1 MRESREEAMG
11 LYFEDFD
18 LSGSIT
24 TRGRT
29 VGEGD
34 ITLFAGL
41 SGDFNPLHVDA
52 EYCAD
57 TSFGERIAH
66 GPLTLAMAIGLMSQQ
81 NLIDSTT
88 MGLLDLHWSFTG
100 PVKIGDTV
108 HAVVTPVE
116 KVPSR
121 KPDRGVLTLRLDVH
135 NQRGEHIQT
144 GHLKLLMKRRAGEQG

>member
-1 MRESREEAMG
+1 MG
-11 LYFEDFD
+11 LHFEDFD
-18 LSGSIT
+18 LDSSIT

-41 SGDFNPLHVDA
+41 SGDFNPLHVDSD
-52 EYCAD
+52 YCAG
-57 TSFGERIAH
+57 TPLGERIAH

-81 NLIDSTT
+81 NLIDATT
-88 MGLLDLHWSFTG
+88 MGLLDLHWTFTG

-108 HAVVTPVE
+108 HAVVTAVE
-116 KVPSR
+116 KTPSR
-121 KPDRGVLTLRLDVH
+121 KLDRGIVTLRLEVH

-144 GHLKLLMKRRAGEQG
+144 GHLKLLMKRRTGDQD

>member
-1 MRESREEAMG
+1 MG
-11 LYFEDFD
+11 LHFEDFD
-18 LSGSIT
+18 LDTSIT

-41 SGDFNPLHVDA
+41 SGDFNPLHVDS
-52 EYCAD
+52 EYCAG
-57 TSFGERIAH
+57 TPFGERIAH

-81 NLIDSTT
+81 NLIDATT
-88 MGLLDLHWSFTG
+88 MGLLDLHWTFTG

-108 HAVVTPVE
+108 HAVVTAVE
-116 KVPSR
+116 KAPSR
-121 KPDRGVLTLRLDVH
+121 KPDRGIVTLRLEVH

-144 GHLKLLMKRRAGEQG
+144 GHLKLLMKRRTGDQD

>member
-1 MRESREEAMG
+1 MG
-11 LYFEDFD
+11 LHFEDFD
-18 LSGSIT
+18 LDSSIK

-41 SGDFNPLHVDA
+41 SGDFNPLHVDS
-52 EYCAD
+52 EYCAG
-57 TSFGERIAH
+57 TPFGERIAH

-81 NLIDSTT
+81 NLIDATT
-88 MGLLDLHWSFTG
+88 MGLLDLHWTFAG

-116 KVPSR
+116 KAPSR
-121 KPDRGVLTLRLDVH
+121 KPDRGIVTLRLDVH

-144 GHLKLLMKRRAGEQG
+144 GHLKLLMKRRTGEPS

>member
-1 MRESREEAMG
+1 MG

-18 LSGSIT
+18 LAQSII

-41 SGDFNPLHVDA
+41 SGDFNPLHVDS
-52 EYCAD
+52 EYCAG
-57 TSFGERIAH
+57 TQFGERIAH
-66 GPLTLAMAIGLMSQQ
+66 GPLTLSMAIGLMSQQ
-81 NLIDSTT
+81 NLIDGTT

-100 PVKIGDTV
+100 PVRIGDTV
-108 HAVVTPVE
+108 QAIVTAVE
-116 KVPSR
+116 KKPSR
-121 KPDRGVLTLRLDVH
+121 KPDRGVVTLRLEVM

-144 GHLKLLMKRRAGEQG
+144 GHLKLLMKRKPAGQG

>member
-1 MRESREEAMG
+1 MG
-11 LYFEDFD
+11 LHFEDFD
-18 LSGSIT
+18 LDSSIT

-41 SGDFNPLHVDA
+41 SGDFNPLHVDS
-52 EYCAD
+52 EYCAG
-57 TSFGERIAH
+57 TPFGERIAH

-81 NLIDSTT
+81 NLIDATT
-88 MGLLDLHWSFTG
+88 MGLLDLHWTFTG

-108 HAVVTPVE
+108 HAVVTAVE
-116 KVPSR
+116 KIPSR
-121 KPDRGVLTLRLDVH
+121 KPDRGIVTLRLEVH

-144 GHLKLLMKRRAGEQG
+144 GHLKLLMKRRTEDQG

>member
-1 MRESREEAMG
+1 MG

-18 LSGSIT
+18 LSASIT

-34 ITLFAGL
+34 ITSFAGL

-81 NLIDSTT
+81 NLIDGTT

-116 KVPSR
+116 KAPSQ